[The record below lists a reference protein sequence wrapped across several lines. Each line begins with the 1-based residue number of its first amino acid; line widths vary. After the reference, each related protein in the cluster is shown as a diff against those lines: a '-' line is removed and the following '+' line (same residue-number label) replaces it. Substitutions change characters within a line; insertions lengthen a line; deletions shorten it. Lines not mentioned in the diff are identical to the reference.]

1 MVNLGVMG
9 VGEIDGIR
17 RGNEI
22 DGIYNH
28 DLDVSSGH
36 HTLNL
41 DLDLDLTWYLSLR
54 SIKLY

>member
-1 MVNLGVMG
+1 MG

-22 DGIYNH
+22 DGIYNY

-41 DLDLDLTWYLSLR
+41 DLDLDLTWYLLLR